1 MTKKN
6 ALIKHLFS
14 FLVFMLPGCAIQ
26 ELTAQ
31 DDISSLATESDW
43 YREGAQA
50 IEKASRRTWN
60 NSPGAAK
67 NIILFVG
74 DGMGVSTVTA
84 ARIFAG
90 QQLGQTGEEFQLSFE
105 KFPWTGLSKT
115 YNTDTQVPD
124 SAGTATAFMTGV
136 KTRSGVIGIDGRP
149 ERGSCESYRNMQGA
163 TLITALELAEIAGK
177 ATGIISTARLTHA
190 TPAAGFANSPDRNW
204 ESSSNLPSEA
214 VENGCM
220 DIAKQMVEFEER
232 LNDKI
237 DTNIN
242 HPNIDGIDV
251 AFGGGR
257 GMFFDEDP
265 NNLDG
270 FAEEAGEGRRNDGI
284 NLIES
289 WQSNGGRYVMD
300 KTGMDNLD
308 LANNA
313 NVLGLFQNSHMRYE
327 ANRNEDIRG
336 EPSLTDMT
344 VKAIELLNQD
354 TEGFFLLVEAGR
366 IDHAHH
372 ASNAYNALNETVE
385 LSRAVKA
392 AVDAVDTN
400 ETLIIVTADHSHVM
414 TFAGYPERGN
424 PILGIAGND
433 MDGMPYTT
441 LGYANG
447 VGFDDNGNI
456 TNADVRSGPPAPGRH
471 DLTDVDTTAPGF
483 HQESLVGLFGET
495 HGGEDVGIYAI
506 GPGGHL
512 ISGSIEQNV
521 IFHVMNFAGD
531 LVNKAASALE

>member
-1 MTKKN
+1 
-6 ALIKHLFS
+6 
-14 FLVFMLPGCAIQ
+14 
-26 ELTAQ
+26 
-31 DDISSLATESDW
+31 
-43 YREGAQA
+43 
-50 IEKASRRTWN
+50 
-60 NSPGAAK
+60 
-67 NIILFVG
+67 
-74 DGMGVSTVTA
+74 
-84 ARIFAG
+84 
-90 QQLGQTGEEFQLSFE
+90 
-105 KFPWTGLSKT
+105 
-115 YNTDTQVPD
+115 
-124 SAGTATAFMTGV
+124 
-136 KTRSGVIGIDGRP
+136 
-149 ERGSCESYRNMQGA
+149 
-163 TLITALELAEIAGK
+163 
-177 ATGIISTARLTHA
+177 
-190 TPAAGFANSPDRNW
+190 
-204 ESSSNLPSEA
+204 
-214 VENGCM
+214 
-220 DIAKQMVEFEER
+220 
-232 LNDKI
+232 
-237 DTNIN
+237 
-242 HPNIDGIDV
+242 
-251 AFGGGR
+251 
-257 GMFFDEDP
+257 
-265 NNLDG
+265 
-270 FAEEAGEGRRNDGI
+270 
-284 NLIES
+284 
-289 WQSNGGRYVMD
+289 
-300 KTGMDNLD
+300 
-308 LANNA
+308 
-313 NVLGLFQNSHMRYE
+313 
-327 ANRNEDIRG
+327 
-336 EPSLTDMT
+336 
-344 VKAIELLNQD
+344 
-354 TEGFFLLVEAGR
+354 VEAGR